1 VKLKLWMRWLM
12 KVLYPTP
19 ARVRAVTPRSSLRV
33 EGLNERV
40 NPAGFFGGFG
50 GGFADLSGFDVP
62 LRAGPGFEAMDA
74 RAEFRMGFGF
84 FGSPFRGFFGGFLP
98 RPEVPSDEAPAE
110 AASFDVRLASKA
122 YAGEETKL
130 LVTPLDAE
138 NRPIPNYTGTIHFE
152 SSDPSVELPE
162 DYTFTAADRGRH
174 VFDVIAGTTG
184 ELTVTVTQVEAP
196 APEPEPE
203 PDEPLPEE
211 PTDGTDT
218 GLDLIL
224 GEDVAALHDD
234 GTDHE
239 HPADP
244 TKPVDET
251 PTDPT
256 MPVDP
261 TKPVD
266 ETPADPTDPVDEVP
280 TDPIDTPVDP
290 TDPNAPIDETP
301 TDPIDEVPTDPV
313 DETPTDPDVPTDPD
327 APTDPIDETPTDPVE
342 PPTDPTVPPVDE
354 TPTDPTAPTDPTVPP
369 VDETPTDPTVP
380 PTDPTVPP
388 VDETPT
394 DPTVPPVDETPTD
407 PTDPTVPPVDETPT
421 DPVEP
426 PIEPPVDETPTDP
439 TDPVEPPTDPVDVTG
454 VITFDVSEAPV
465 ATHFAL
471 RALPG
476 ATAGDP
482 TRFAVV
488 PLDESNEPVANF
500 TGTIRFTSSDPDAVL
515 PADYTFTEADQGVHV
530 FSAEFKA
537 VGDITL
543 TATADDGTTTGDVTV
558 QVSEPAGDR
567 GFFPGFFSFRPRG
580 SWWMYG

>member
-12 KVLYPTP
+12 NVLYPTP

-50 GGFADLSGFDVP
+50 GGFADLSGLDVP

-74 RAEFRMGFGF
+74 RADFQMAFGF
-84 FGSPFRGFFGGFLP
+84 FQSAFRGGFFGGGFLP
-98 RPEVPSDEAPAE
+98 RPDVPADEAPAE
-110 AASFDVRLASKA
+110 AASFDVRLVSRA

-130 LVTPLDAE
+130 LVVALDAE
-138 NRPIPNYTGTIHFE
+138 NQPIPNYTGTVHFE

-224 GEDVAALHDD
+224 GEDVVALHD
-234 GTDHE
+234 GIDHE
-239 HPADP
+239 HEEQPVPTDPKGPVDEIPTDP
-244 TKPVDET
+244 TTPVDET

-256 MPVDP
+256 TPVDEV
-261 TKPVD
+261 PVD
-266 ETPADPTDPVDEVP
+266 ETPIDEVP

-290 TDPNAPIDETP
+290 TDPDAPVDETP
-301 TDPIDEVPTDPV
+301 TDPTDPV
-313 DETPTDPDVPTDPD
+313 DETPTDPV
-327 APTDPIDETPTDPVE
+327 DETPTDPTL
-342 PPTDPTVPPVDE
+342 PTDPVDE
-354 TPTDPTAPTDPTVPP
+354 TPTDPTTPTDP
-369 VDETPTDPTVP
+369 VDETPTDPTDP
-380 PTDPTVPP
+380 PTPETPTEPP

-407 PTDPTVPPVDETPT
+407 PVEPPTEPPVDETPT

-426 PIEPPVDETPTDP
+426 PTEPPVDETPTDP
-439 TDPVEPPTDPVDVTG
+439 TDPDEPPTDPVDVTG

-500 TGTIRFTSSDPDAVL
+500 TGVVRFTSSDPDAVL

-530 FSAEFKA
+530 FSAEFKL
-537 VGDITL
+537 VGDVTL
-543 TATADDGTTTGDVTV
+543 TATADDGTTAGDVTV

-567 GFFPGFFSFRPRG
+567 GFFPGFFGFRPRG